1 MEQTTQPA
9 DAGLQYAE
17 AYEAHYGA
25 KNAHQAFVLYNRVIA
40 KHPESREADYC
51 RSQLQNILKA
61 VVPKQ
66 KIAEAMQQ
74 LMTAHFEQTATP
86 GLTARSME

>member
-1 MEQTTQPA
+1 MNT
-9 DAGLQYAE
+9 
-17 AYEAHYGA
+17 
-25 KNAHQAFVLYNRVIA
+25 AFVLYNRAIA

-51 RSQLQNILKA
+51 LLQLLNILKA

-74 LMTAHFEQTATP
+74 LLFVHLEQTATP
-86 GLTARSME
+86 VVDA

>member
-1 MEQTTQPA
+1 MKQTELPTE
-9 DAGLQYAE
+9 AGLQYAE

-25 KNAHQAFVLYNRVIA
+25 KNVHTAFDLYNRIIA
-40 KHPESREADYC
+40 KHPESREADFC

-66 KIAEAMQQ
+66 KIAEAMQP
-74 LMTAHFEQTATP
+74 LMTAYFEQTAAP
-86 GLTARSME
+86 GSTA

>member
-1 MEQTTQPA
+1 MEQTTSPA
-9 DAGLQYAE
+9 DAGLKYAE
-17 AYEAHYGA
+17 AYETHYGA
-25 KNAHQAFVLYNRVIA
+25 KNVHIAFVLYNRIIA
-40 KHPESREADYC
+40 EHPESREAEYC

-74 LMTAHFEQTATP
+74 LMTAKFEQTAAP
-86 GLTARSME
+86 VSTA